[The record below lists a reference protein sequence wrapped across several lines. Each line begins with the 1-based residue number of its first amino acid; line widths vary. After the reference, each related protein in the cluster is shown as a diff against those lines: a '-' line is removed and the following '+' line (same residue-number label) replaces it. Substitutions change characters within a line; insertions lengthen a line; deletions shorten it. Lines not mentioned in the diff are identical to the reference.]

1 MAPKDKAHKDKDHG
15 DGQETATAAASE
27 ATAAGVEF
35 VLQRIYVKDLSFEA
49 PNAPSVF
56 LEQWQPAVELEVQ
69 NMANELGGDNYDIMM
84 KLKVTAKLGDKVAY
98 LVEVQQ
104 AGIFTIKNASPEQ
117 MKGIFGALCP
127 TILFPY
133 AREAISNIVTH
144 GGFPQLLLAPI
155 NFDAL
160 FLEQLNRDQNETNA
174 SGTSTETIN

>member
-1 MAPKDKAHKDKDHG
+1 MAHKDKSHLHDEPV
-15 DGQETATAAASE
+15 QAETTGE
-27 ATAAGVEF
+27 AGVEF
-35 VLQRIYVKDLSFEA
+35 VLQRIYIKDLSFEA
-49 PNAPSVF
+49 PSSPSIF
-56 LEQWQPAVELEVQ
+56 LETWQPAIELEVQ
-69 NMANELGGDNYDIMM
+69 NQANELGSDNYDVLM

-104 AGIFTIKNASPEQ
+104 AGIFTIKHTSPEQ
-117 MKGIFGALCP
+117 LKGIFGALCP

-160 FLEQLNRDQNETNA
+160 YLEQLSREKTA
-174 SGTSTETIN
+174 SSTTQETIN